1 MVAFRWAKERPFAER
16 KATQQYNLLHITPA
30 RSSILPS
37 ASDFR
42 GQAMRERPTLWM
54 AALCTSH
61 ALGQGS
67 RPRNDVFGDPLPTG
81 AVARIGT
88 TRLWHRS
95 PAGITAVA

>member
-1 MVAFRWAKERPFAER
+1 
-16 KATQQYNLLHITPA
+16 
-30 RSSILPS
+30 
-37 ASDFR
+37 
-42 GQAMRERPTLWM
+42 MRERPTLWM